1 MTTPR
6 IAFIGCGTHSTN
18 NLYPCLA
25 YADCTLDAVV
35 DLDRA
40 LAERNARIF
49 GGASSFTDVRKM
61 LDERKPDGVFIVGPP
76 QIHYEIGKVVLGRG
90 IPLYVEKPTAPSLAQ
105 AREMVA
111 LARANGTFV
120 MTGYMK
126 RFGLPYR
133 KARELIATGGFDP
146 SMGWFRYAHWPT
158 SDLGN
163 MLLVMSVHIIDLA
176 ISFFGA
182 PLAVSSQ
189 SMKRNDR
196 VSIALTLRFAGG
208 RMAQL
213 TLDSSQPRIQ
223 ERIEIS
229 GVLDGANALIVVDNV
244 QHMELHRGNDGGVD
258 VHAPSMAEI
267 EPRVPLGE
275 ISIWRPDYGIPN
287 MGQTRHFFQ
296 GFTGAVREFV
306 NAIKAKRDPSPSP
319 EEALWAMEV
328 IDAVM
333 RKPDGTTELR
343 AAAAA
348 G

>member
-1 MTTPR
+1 MTIPR

-35 DLDRA
+35 DLDQA

-49 GGASSFTDVRKM
+49 GGASSYTDVSRM
-61 LDERKPDGVFIVGPP
+61 LDERTPDGVFIVGPP
-76 QIHYEIGKVVLGRG
+76 AIHYELGKQVLARG

-133 KARELIATGGFDP
+133 KARELIRSGGFDP
-146 SMGWFRYAHWPT
+146 SMGWFRYAHWP
-158 SDLGN
+158 SNDIGS

-189 SMKRNDR
+189 SMRRNDR
-196 VSIALTLRFAGG
+196 VSLALTLRFAGG

-229 GVLDGANALIVVDNV
+229 GVMDGANALIVVDNV
-244 QHMELHRGNDGGVD
+244 QHLELHRGNDSGID
-258 VHAPSMAEI
+258 VCAPSLAEI

-275 ISIWRPDYGIPN
+275 IAIWRPDYAIPN
-287 MGQTRHFFQ
+287 MGQQRHFFQ

-306 NAIKAKRDPSPSP
+306 AAITAKRDPSPSP
-319 EEALWAMEV
+319 EEALWAMEIV
-328 IDAVM
+328 DAVT
-333 RKPDGTTELR
+333 RTPDGTTELR
-343 AAAAA
+343 ADAAA